1 MTFLNLSES
10 PKCPEDQGFVLYEDT
25 YCLNF
30 LDQRMRWHEGRAA
43 CEAIGGH
50 LPKVTE
56 SGLQTQLL
64 KLVGAI
70 RSEVGVWIG

>member
-1 MTFLNLSES
+1 
-10 PKCPEDQGFVLYEDT
+10 
-25 YCLNF
+25 
-30 LDQRMRWHEGRAA
+30 MRWDHGKAA

-56 SGLQTQLL
+56 SGLQTQIL

-70 RSEVGVWIG
+70 RSEVGAWIGQRYERFLEFDQFFRTQRL

>member
-1 MTFLNLSES
+1 
-10 PKCPEDQGFVLYEDT
+10 
-25 YCLNF
+25 
-30 LDQRMRWHEGRAA
+30 MRWGEGRAA

-56 SGLQTQLL
+56 SGLQTQIL

-70 RSEVGVWIG
+70 RSEVGAWIGQTYETFF

>member
-1 MTFLNLSES
+1 
-10 PKCPEDQGFVLYEDT
+10 
-25 YCLNF
+25 
-30 LDQRMRWHEGRAA
+30 MRWGEGRAA

-56 SGLQTQLL
+56 SGLQTQIL

-70 RSEVGVWIG
+70 RSEVGAWIGQRYESFLEFNQFF